1 MKESLMIFYGFS
13 PYEDG
18 FQAHMTM
25 DCVPEIPI
33 NVYAD
38 PGTDLL
44 MPWGTACSFPLCGIA
59 NSHSIEVYSRE
70 VDYLRSDIRIA
81 CPGIIPLGAFATE
94 QEEQEDTFRE
104 VPTIVFS
111 GVVKSVEVLEPEP
124 YRPTFLAEIETL
136 GLTVNLYYDYD
147 RAVRP
152 GDLFFCEAW
161 LFGVITREDA

>member
-1 MKESLMIFYGFS
+1 MKESRMVFYGFT

-18 FQAHMTM
+18 LQAHMAT
-25 DCVPEIPI
+25 DGFLEIPV

-44 MPWGTACSFPLCGIA
+44 MPCGTTCSFPLCGIA
-59 NSHSIEVYSRE
+59 NRHSVEVYSRE
-70 VDYLRSDIRIA
+70 ADYLRSDIRIA
-81 CPGIIPLGAFATE
+81 CPGIIPVGAFATE
-94 QEEQEDTFRE
+94 QEEQEGTFRQ

-111 GVVKSVEVLEPEP
+111 GVVKSVEVLDPEP

-136 GLTVNLYYDYD
+136 GITVNLYYDYD

-161 LFGVITREDA
+161 LFGIITREDA